1 MNPNPMKGRPPFY
14 PARAEKGPCMNCE
27 RRHPGCHNKCPDYQ
41 AYKER
46 AEDRKAL
53 ERKRK
58 EDDSAVD
65 AFKAL
70 QTLKIARRKPHE
82 R

>member
-27 RRHPGCHNKCPDYQ
+27 RRCPGCHDKCPEYI
-41 AYKER
+41 AYKQRSDER
-46 AEDRKAL
+46 NALMRKH
-53 ERKRK
+53 K
-58 EDDSAVD
+58 EDNSAVD
-65 AFKAL
+65 AFKTK
-70 QTLKIARRKPHE
+70 QSLKIAHRKPKE